1 MSEQTARAMRLR
13 FIAAMEQ
20 RGGGH
25 DGAVR
30 RLLDERLSGLPC
42 VDTEHAVVP
51 TSTEVAA
58 TAARSLLGGLVDEIT
73 RHTATQPSTFPALAA
88 LGEFRQLWSAIRA
101 ESQLQQSLQPVPG
114 NAGPLN
120 SAGLVHRSI
129 ALMRELSPGYLQ
141 QFLAYVDDLAW
152 MEQLTGS
159 GAFAAVAAPGS
170 TNPGKRHRRKSRV

>member
-20 RGGGH
+20 RGSGH

-30 RLLDERLSGLPC
+30 RLVNERLTGLPC
-42 VDTEHAVVP
+42 VDTELAVVP
-51 TSTEVAA
+51 ASTKAA
-58 TAARSLLGGLVDEIT
+58 AVPERSALGALVDEIT
-73 RHTATQPSTFPALAA
+73 NHTAARPSTFPELAA

-101 ESQLQQSLQPVPG
+101 ESRLLQSLQPVPG
-114 NAGPLN
+114 DAGPLN
-120 SAGLVHRSI
+120 STGLVHRSI

-152 MEQLTGS
+152 MEQLAGS
-159 GAFAAVAAPGS
+159 SGWAGAETRGATS
-170 TNPGKRHRRKSRV
+170 PGKRPRRKPRA

>member
-13 FIAAMEQ
+13 FIAAVEQ
-20 RGGGH
+20 RAGGH
-25 DGAVR
+25 EGAVR
-30 RLLDERLSGLPC
+30 HLLDARLSGMPSTA
-42 VDTEHAVVP
+42 TEHAVDQA
-51 TSTEVAA
+51 STKAA
-58 TAARSLLGGLVDEIT
+58 STPARSALAALVDEIT
-73 RHTATQPSTFPALAA
+73 NHATAQPSTFPELAV
-88 LGEFRQLWSAIRA
+88 LGEFRQRWSAIRA

-152 MEQLTGS
+152 MERLAAS
-159 GAFAAVAAPGS
+159 GAYVTGEAPNTTG
-170 TNPGKRHRRKSRV
+170 PGKRSRRKFRT